1 MICSKTKP
9 RDYSLVKQ
17 IDEVSC
23 LLRLHFQL
31 ATTLV
36 HKLVHALWN
45 AVFGTA
51 LEPFYRDHRYAEVG
65 WTYECLLAGG
75 AISAIGHRV
84 TSTYGLKIQDWPG
97 IGQRPPSDF
106 PERPVPG
113 SQAPAQ
119 YAFYPVPMKWLPKH
133 FTQLFWDDV
142 DRFGIPAFNCPR
154 PGTFVETQ

>member
-1 MICSKTKP
+1 
-9 RDYSLVKQ
+9 VKQ

-36 HKLVHALWN
+36 HELVHALWN

-84 TSTYGLKIQDWPG
+84 TSTWYRAKTTIRLSGKTSP
-97 IGQRPPSDF
+97 RKPSACAVCVLSRSY
-106 PERPVPG
+106 EV
-113 SQAPAQ
+113 AT
-119 YAFYPVPMKWLPKH
+119 K
-133 FTQLFWDDV
+133 
-142 DRFGIPAFNCPR
+142 
-154 PGTFVETQ
+154 TFHATFLG